1 MRYLTD
7 RKRATGMGSSKSGTD
22 HHWSMQVSSIA
33 LIILVPLFLLTTGW
47 IIGAPY
53 EEVVAYYSRP
63 FPAIVAALTFLVGMM
78 HFKNGAQMA
87 IEDYIH
93 GLAGRL
99 TIIGV
104 TILSYAIAAVAI
116 FSVIR
121 LAL

>member
-7 RKRATGMGSSKSGTD
+7 RKRAVGMGASKTGTD

-33 LIILVPLFLLTTGW
+33 LLILVPLFVFTTGC

-53 EEVVAYYSRP
+53 EEVVAYYAHP
-63 FPAIVAALTFLVGMM
+63 FPAVSAALTYLDGMT

-87 IEDYIH
+87 IEDYVH

-104 TILSYAIAAVAI
+104 TILSYAIAAFAI
-116 FSVIR
+116 FSLIR

>member
-1 MRYLTD
+1 MRFLTD
-7 RKRATGMGSSKSGTD
+7 RKRATGMGASKTGTE

-33 LIILVPLFLLTTGW
+33 LLILVPLFVFTTGW

-63 FPAIVAALTFLVGMM
+63 FPAVIAALTFIVGMA

-87 IEDYIH
+87 IEDYVH
-93 GLAGRL
+93 GLTGRL

-104 TILSYAIAAVAI
+104 TILSYAIAAFAV
-116 FSVIR
+116 FSLIR

>member
-33 LIILVPLFLLTTGW
+33 LIILVPLFLFTTGW